1 MISNRNTDMTYWI
14 RIKNTPIKQL
24 FQVYLVT
31 LGLFTFYR
39 ILLFILS
46 YQRVVPMQEH
56 IYDIIGAFWMGI
68 RFDVVITG
76 YVVLLPSVVWFVFDL
91 ISFRHSSVIR
101 GIRVYFSGVFALC
114 FLITTADI
122 PYFMQF
128 FQRFSIGAFDWADHP
143 GFVVSMIIQEPRL
156 LAFIIPFLLSLYL
169 MHRAFKAIFTPVLA
183 TNNPTP
189 YPSIIQRMLWYS
201 MSIMLIFMG
210 IRGRITQKSP
220 IRIGTAYFSSHP
232 FLNQLGLNPVFTLM
246 RSGLDALNP
255 DNTFLQL
262 MDGEEAALEV
272 RKQLG
277 ITTPLHPSP
286 IARWSSYKPVV
297 SDDQWEGLKETPN
310 VVLIIMESM
319 TAAKLKRHGSTRD
332 FTPFLDSLTYESI
345 YFERCYT
352 AGKHTYNG
360 IFSTLFSFPAIFRQ
374 HPMKDM
380 NRYHGLSS
388 ALKPYGYQRL
398 FFTTHDGQFDNME
411 GFLKHNDFD
420 RIYSQKDYPI
430 KEIKTTLGVPDDFMF
445 RFSIPVLERLHQK
458 KQPFLSV
465 YMTSS
470 DHKPYYV
477 PAYYQP
483 RLEAM
488 EEQVVEYADWSLRQF
503 FHMASQQ
510 PWFSNTLFV
519 LIADHGAPWGGDYDI
534 SLNYHHT
541 PLLYY
546 SPGLGLKPE
555 SMQQLCGQIDVYPS
569 VMWLLGLDHI
579 NNTLGQNIFQTS
591 SPYVLLNDDDKIGV
605 LGEEYFLIYRKDE
618 PSRLYHH
625 VSGDKQDKST
635 LMPGIRNEMEIYL
648 KSRLQV
654 LQDMITSG
662 KTGPDAFF

>member
-1 MISNRNTDMTYWI
+1 MISHQNTDMTYWI

-46 YQRVVPMQEH
+46 YHRVVPVQEH
-56 IYDIIGAFWMGI
+56 LYDIIGAFGMGI

-76 YVVLLPSVVWFVFDL
+76 YVVLVPFVVWFIFDV
-91 ISFRHSSVIR
+91 ISVRHSAVIW
-101 GIRVYFSGVFALC
+101 GIRAYITGLFALC
-114 FLITTADI
+114 FLISTADI
-122 PYFMQF
+122 PYFLQF
-128 FQRFSIGAFDWADHP
+128 FQRFSIGAFDWSDHP
-143 GFVVSMIIQEPRL
+143 GFVISMIVQEPRL

-169 MHRAFKAIFTPVLA
+169 MHRAFKTIFNPVKA
-183 TNNPTP
+183 THGRTL
-189 YPSIIQRMLWYS
+189 YPSILQRLLLYGL
-201 MSIMLIFMG
+201 SILLIFIG

-255 DNTFLQL
+255 DNSILQW

-286 IARWSSYKPVV
+286 IARWSTYKPIV
-297 SDDQWEGLKETPN
+297 SDDHWEGLVETPN

-345 YFERCYT
+345 YFDRCYT

-360 IFSTLFSFPAIFRQ
+360 IFSTLFSYPAIFRQ

-420 RIYSQKDYPI
+420 RIYSQKDYPL

-445 RFSIPVLERLHQK
+445 RFSIPVLERLHRK
-458 KQPFLSV
+458 RQPFLSV
-465 YMTSS
+465 FMTSS

-477 PAYYQP
+477 PDYYQP

-503 FHMASQQ
+503 FQKASHQ

-519 LIADHGAPWGGDYDI
+519 LIADHGAPWGGDYEI

-541 PLLYY
+541 PLLFYG
-546 SPGLGLKPE
+546 PGLNLKPAL
-555 SMQQLCGQIDVYPS
+555 MHQLCSQIDVYPS
-569 VMWLLGLDHI
+569 IMGLMGMEHI
-579 NNTLGQNIFQTS
+579 NNTLGQNIFQRS

-605 LGEEYFLIYRKDE
+605 LEEEYLFIYREGE
-618 PSRLYHH
+618 PCRLYHH
-625 VSGDKQDKST
+625 ASGDKQDKST
-635 LMPGIRNEMEIYL
+635 MFPGVRDEMEIFL

-654 LQDMITSG
+654 VQDMIKSG
-662 KTGPDAFF
+662 DTGPDAFY